1 MKKRCVLLGICLF
14 LHSTPAATQACTLFR
29 TLATTCAAWALLG
42 YQVGAEDDN
51 TPHTD
56 QQQLTNETIWY
67 ILSRGLENEYGTSI
81 EVKDDGWMVNP
92 NGGTLGY
99 APVVFKIDENGN
111 LVQVEIDSSRY
122 DDDISNEKALCI
134 WQP

>member
-1 MKKRCVLLGICLF
+1 LLL
-14 LHSTPAATQACTLFR
+14 Q
-29 TLATTCAAWALLG
+29 TLAPTCAVWALLG
-42 YQVGAEDDN
+42 YQVGAEDNN
-51 TPHTD
+51 TPHTG
-56 QQQLTNETIWY
+56 QQQLTNETIWH
-67 ILSRGLENEYGTSI
+67 ILLSRGLENEYGTSI